1 MQEYMIILKN
11 KKEVDYSPETL
22 QKRLDEYRDWANKLG
37 ERYVRGQRLED
48 LGAHFK
54 NSEEVVTDG
63 PFLEAKEIIAGY
75 IIFKANDLDEAIQVT
90 QTLPLLAHFEA
101 YVRPI
106 NPED

>member
-11 KKEVDYSPETL
+11 KKSVDYSPEEL
-22 QKRLDEYRDWANKLG
+22 QKRLDAYRTWANDLG

-48 LGAHFK
+48 EGAYLK
-54 NSEEVVTDG
+54 SGEEVVTDG

-75 IIFKANDLDEAIQVT
+75 VIFKAQDLTEAIRVT

-106 NPED
+106 NPAD

>member
-11 KKEVDYSPETL
+11 KKSVDYSPEEL
-22 QKRLDEYRDWANKLG
+22 QRRLDAYRTWANNLG

-48 LGAHFK
+48 EGAYFK

-75 IIFKANDLDEAIQVT
+75 VIFKAENLTEAMQVT

-106 NPED
+106 NPAD